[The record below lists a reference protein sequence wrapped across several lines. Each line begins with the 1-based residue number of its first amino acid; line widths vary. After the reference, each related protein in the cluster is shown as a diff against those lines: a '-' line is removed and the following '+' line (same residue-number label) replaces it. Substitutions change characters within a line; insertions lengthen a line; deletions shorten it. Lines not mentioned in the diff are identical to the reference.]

1 MNAVLSE
8 WNSLDRGA
16 AAEVVL
22 PCCGSRAWAAEL
34 AARRPIADDA
44 TLLKESSDV
53 WRALPVEAWLEA
65 FDSHPRIGEL
75 KPQGHATDESLKS
88 SATEQAVALS
98 ADDTAKIALKDAN
111 RRYEVRFGRIFIIC
125 ASGRSASEIL
135 VALEARMKND
145 DATELR
151 EAAEQQ
157 RQITALRLKRWL
169 GGS

>member
-1 MNAVLSE
+1 MNAVLDR
-8 WNSLDRGA
+8 WNSLDQDA

-22 PCCGSRAWAAEL
+22 PCCGSQAWAAEL
-34 AARRPIADDA
+34 AARRPIADEA
-44 TLLKESSDV
+44 ALLAESSEV

-65 FDSHPRIGEL
+65 FDSHPRIGEQR
-75 KPQGHATDESLKS
+75 PQGHATDESLES
-88 SATEQAVALS
+88 SATEQAIALS
-98 ADDTAKIALKDAN
+98 TDETAKIALKDAN
-111 RRYEVRFGRIFIIC
+111 RRYEARFGRIFIIC

-169 GGS
+169 GAD

>member
-1 MNAVLSE
+1 MNAVLDR

-16 AAEVVL
+16 AAAVVL

-34 AARRPIADDA
+34 AARRPIADEA
-44 TLLKESSDV
+44 ALIAASSDV
-53 WRALPVEAWLEA
+53 WRALPVEAWQEA
-65 FDSHPRIGEL
+65 FDSHPRIGEQ

-98 ADDTAKIALKDAN
+98 ADEAAKIALKDAN
-111 RRYEVRFGRIFIIC
+111 RRYEARFGRIFIIC

-135 VALEARMKND
+135 AALETRMKND

-169 GGS
+169 EGS